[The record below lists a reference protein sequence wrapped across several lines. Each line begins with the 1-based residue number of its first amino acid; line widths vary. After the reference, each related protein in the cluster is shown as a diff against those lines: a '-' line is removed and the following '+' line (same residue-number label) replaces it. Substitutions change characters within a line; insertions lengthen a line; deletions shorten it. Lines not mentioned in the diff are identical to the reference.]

1 MSFPEFLNA
10 HAQLINDYLEQ
21 FFVNKTCREDLAAYL
36 YNPLAEYNRNAGKRH
51 RPLICMLASAAVGSH
66 LEAPLAMAAAIENF
80 QTAALIHDDIADAGQ
95 LRRGKPCLHIT
106 QGVGM
111 AINDGDYA
119 LVASF
124 DSIISDTTLDDS
136 LKVRLLHELT
146 SMMQRTIEGQAL
158 DLGWVANNRFDITVD
173 DYLFM
178 ATHKTAFYS
187 GAAPLA
193 CGALIGGG
201 TNEQVEGLR
210 SFGMDT
216 GLAFQIQDDLLNLI
230 GKKEAREKDFRSD
243 ITEGKRTLVAVHAL
257 SHLDAADH
265 DELLSILEAK
275 TSDTKLLARAVELFD
290 KAGSLD
296 FARNYSLELVSRAKE
311 QLANLYLEP
320 TAKSLLIKMADF
332 FVERLR

>member
-1 MSFPEFLNA
+1 MSFPEFLSL

-21 FFVNKTCREDLAAYL
+21 FYTKQTCREDLETYL
-36 YNPLAEYNRNAGKRH
+36 YSPLAQYNRNAGKRH
-51 RPLICMLASAAVGSH
+51 RPLICMLASAAVGSQ
-66 LEAPLAMAAAIENF
+66 LTASIAMAAAIENF
-80 QTAALIHDDIADAGQ
+80 QTAAIIHDDIADDGQ
-95 LRRGKPCLHIT
+95 MRRGKPCLHIT
-106 QGVGM
+106 QGTGL

-124 DSIISDTTLDDS
+124 DSIISDPSLDDS
-136 LKVRLLHELT
+136 LKIKLLAELT

-158 DLGWVANNRFDITVD
+158 DLGWVATNRFDITVD

-201 TNEQVEGLR
+201 TYEQIETLR

-216 GLAFQIQDDLLNLI
+216 GLAFQIQDDLLNLV
-230 GKKEAREKDFRSD
+230 GKTEAREKDFRSD

-257 SHLDAADH
+257 SHLDQNDH
-265 DELLSILEAK
+265 DELLGILEAK
-275 TSDTKLLARAVELFD
+275 TTDTELLARAVELFN
-290 KAGSLD
+290 KAGSLE
-296 FARNYSLELVSRAKE
+296 FARSYSLNLVNRAKE
-311 QLANLYLEP
+311 QLAPLNLEP
-320 TAKSLLIKMADF
+320 GAKELLIQMADF